1 MDRTE
6 RFYKIDQLLSE
17 RQAVPFAVLQ
27 EKLEVSR
34 ATIKRDLEYMR
45 SRLNAPILW
54 DREAR
59 GYRFAGAAEAGLGAG
74 DKYELPGLW
83 FSATEIHALLT
94 MQHLLAN
101 LGRGGLLGS
110 QVEALQARLKGL
122 LGSAE
127 NPAEEIER
135 RVRIIGATA
144 RPMPLVQFS
153 AVGSALLR
161 RKRLKLD
168 YFARTSGETTSRD
181 VSPQRLVHYRDNWY
195 LDAWCHLRQGLR
207 SFAVDAIRH
216 AEVLDLAAEDV
227 ADAELD
233 GVLGAGYGI
242 FSGREVQWA
251 TLRFSPA
258 RARWVAAEAWHPKQK
273 AGFDGEGRYV
283 LEIPYSDDRELL
295 MDILRHGRDVE
306 VLDPPELRR
315 RVAEELAVA
324 ARAYPD

>member
-6 RFYKIDQLLSE
+6 RFYKIDQLLSG

-45 SRLNAPILW
+45 SRLNAPIVW

-59 GYRFAGAAEAGLGAG
+59 GYRFKGAAGPG

-101 LGRGGLLGS
+101 LGRGGLLGG

-127 NPAEEIER
+127 NPVEEVER
-135 RVRIIGATA
+135 RVRIIGAAA
-144 RPMPLVQFS
+144 RPMPLEQFS

-161 RKRLKLD
+161 RKRLMLD
-168 YFARTSGETTSRD
+168 YFARGRGETALRQ
-181 VSPQRLVHYRDNWY
+181 VSPQRLVYYRDNWY

-216 AEVLDLAAEDV
+216 AEMLDLPAQDV
-227 ADAELD
+227 AEAELDAEL
-233 GVLGAGYGI
+233 GSGYGI
-242 FSGREVQWA
+242 FSGRQVQWA
-251 TLRFSPA
+251 SLRFSPA
-258 RARWVAAEAWHPKQK
+258 RARWVAPEAWHPKQK
-273 AGFDGEGRYV
+273 AAFDEQGRYC

-306 VLDPPELRR
+306 VLAPPELRR
-315 RVAEELAVA
+315 RVAEELAA
-324 ARAYPD
+324 AAKAYALKS